1 MSYLELNLYFLVPA
15 LVLLVIFARLV
26 RWKALGLATLGL
38 VILTAIFDNFI
49 VGSGVVAYDETLI
62 SGIKI
67 GFAPIEDF
75 AYTLFGAIL
84 IPITWWLL
92 GKRSKES

>member
-15 LVLLVIFARLV
+15 LVLLLIFRRLV
-26 RWKALGLATLGL
+26 SWKALGLATLGL

-92 GKRSKES
+92 GKISKES